1 MRRVESPG
9 DPAVS
14 KTATPDVDGVQLHQT
29 LGPSYIPVGSPAS
42 FVAKY
47 VFDATLPL
55 APRSNSN
62 VDVSK
67 LSFVG
72 PGRDQ
77 VRVNAPDEYSSTA
90 IQYVV
95 PGVGTNVA
103 PEGPAATRV
112 SADTEAP
119 V

>member
-1 MRRVESPG
+1 MRTRPFAPG
-9 DPAVS
+9 AQRYQTDAPPAFP
-14 KTATPDVDGVQLHQT
+14 ACA
-29 LGPSYIPVGSPAS
+29 GSPAC